1 MKYLRSSELDEK
13 IRDIVCRLNLNY
25 IDVGR
30 VVCIRSFGTKSRRVL
45 ARCHTLPKII
55 QKALSMDAHYVIE
68 IVSENFNRLNP
79 EEQLKVLIHE
89 VLHIP
94 KTFGGGFRHHRPYV
108 NRRTVERAYKM
119 YRSSRNNVLR
129 VGQEVKER
137 FSWMRRYI

>member
-1 MKYLRSSELDEK
+1 MRYVRSLELDGK
-13 IRDIVCRLNLNY
+13 VRDIVLRLGLDH
-25 IDVGR
+25 IDTGR

-55 QKALSMDAHYVIE
+55 QKALNMNAHYVIE

-89 VLHIP
+89 ILHIP

-108 NRRTVERAYKM
+108 NRRTVEKAYNVYKNSGNNNS
-119 YRSSRNNVLR
+119 RS
-129 VGQEVKER
+129 GPKGR